1 VFIASYYQIINVN
14 VKLTLAD
21 SIILDKVGIFR
32 HTFSI
37 TSVLVNLYETI
48 RALKAVFVLRAEA
61 FIAGRMATH
70 TDIVSLIIVET
81 N

>member
-1 VFIASYYQIINVN
+1 MFIASYYHTINVN

-21 SIILDKVGIFR
+21 CIILDKIGILR
-32 HTFSI
+32 HTFSV
-37 TSVLVNLYETI
+37 TSVLVNLYEPI
-48 RALKAVFVLRAEA
+48 RALEAVFILRAEA

-81 N
+81 H